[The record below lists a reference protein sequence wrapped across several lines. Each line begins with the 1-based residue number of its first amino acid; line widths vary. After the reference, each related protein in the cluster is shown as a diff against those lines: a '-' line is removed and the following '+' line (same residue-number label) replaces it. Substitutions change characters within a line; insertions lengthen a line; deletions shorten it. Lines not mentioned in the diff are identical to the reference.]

1 MKNDYDDRCK
11 FWITKM
17 KLGFK
22 VQLIIFY
29 EYFYKWN
36 DSIITEHLEG
46 AIRCACYG
54 LLFVYVLLAVHSS
67 F

>member
-1 MKNDYDDRCK
+1 
-11 FWITKM
+11 M

-54 LLFVYVLLAVHSS
+54 LHFVYVLLAVHSS
-67 F
+67 S